1 MHAFYYKGKI
11 HKTKGLILEHNLTY
25 HCNRYRNLFS
35 TSSSIIYYSKNSYI
49 RTLNFEGQAA
59 NGSYLV
65 IMISNIRFLNRF
77 LIYETL
83 DVHDN
88 LHFY

>member
-1 MHAFYYKGKI
+1 MQK
-11 HKTKGLILEHNLTY
+11 
-25 HCNRYRNLFS
+25 NRGDKSHRVIVASDCVQVMSF
-35 TSSSIIYYSKNSYI
+35 IRYSENPYI
-49 RTLNFEGQAA
+49 KTLNFEGQAA
-59 NGSYLV
+59 VRSCLV
-65 IMISNIRFLNRF
+65 ITISNIRSLNRF